1 MHLRSDIIEVDVVEM
16 LGQADQ
22 KVPIEFKIVHVIA
35 IGVVP
40 AEHGDRHERHP
51 DLHRQGRGA
60 GFELSDVAGAGS
72 GPFGEDEDGHSRA
85 QEPTR
90 HPRGPA
96 VFGGLALALALD
108 RV

>member
-40 AEHGDRHERHP
+40 AEHGVQDRDMPVLVRYI
-51 DLHRQGRGA
+51 
-60 GFELSDVAGAGS
+60 
-72 GPFGEDEDGHSRA
+72 
-85 QEPTR
+85 
-90 HPRGPA
+90 A
-96 VFGGLALALALD
+96 VH
-108 RV
+108 